1 MCEIVKELRVL
12 KMLMRQIT
20 TTRQRELVKF
30 FDYYTVKAKNEE
42 GEQSSEHELEL
53 LQTAANASL
62 IQVNEENVFVKK
74 ILEDF
79 DPANNDYDK
88 EIAAR
93 LGAVDAIDEDN
104 KDMLDAID

>member
-1 MCEIVKELRVL
+1 M
-12 KMLMRQIT
+12 
-20 TTRQRELVKF
+20 
-30 FDYYTVKAKNEE
+30 
-42 GEQSSEHELEL
+42 
-53 LQTAANASL
+53 
-62 IQVNEENVFVKK
+62 NEENVFVKK